1 MANALRLKIL
11 SFLPSRLF
19 QLLRIRRSLALE
31 VVPDAKRRD
40 RIGETGRTAHHVV
53 AVKIVAAEAA
63 EPEGLTYERRM
74 RNVQRIVFHL

>member
-1 MANALRLKIL
+1 MLKVY

-19 QLLRIRRSLALE
+19 QLPRIRRGVALE
-31 VVPDAKRRD
+31 VAPHAKRGD
-40 RIGETGRTAHHVV
+40 RIGESVRTLHHVV
-53 AVKIVAAEAA
+53 AVEVVAAEAA

>member
-1 MANALRLKIL
+1 MVKVR

-19 QLLRIRRSLALE
+19 QLPRIRRGVALE
-31 VVPDAKRRD
+31 VALHAKRGE
-40 RIGETGRTAHHVV
+40 RIGKTGRTVHHVV

-63 EPEGLTYERRM
+63 EPAGLTYERRM